1 MIQSEQFSVESKT
14 NAELLIL
21 NSEKQAK
28 IDSLKK
34 QLTELQVLTSKQSED
49 LKVQDE
55 KHRDEVYQQYK
66 INRDLRESLRVLQ
79 KSQSDSETLYNQQNN
94 EIMAF

>member
-1 MIQSEQFSVESKT
+1 MEEKLHKIQMIESEQFSVESKT

-34 QLTELQVLTSKQSED
+34 QLSELQVLTSKQSED
-49 LKVQDE
+49 LK
-55 KHRDEVYQQYK
+55 
-66 INRDLRESLRVLQ
+66 I
-79 KSQSDSETLYNQQNN
+79 
-94 EIMAF
+94 